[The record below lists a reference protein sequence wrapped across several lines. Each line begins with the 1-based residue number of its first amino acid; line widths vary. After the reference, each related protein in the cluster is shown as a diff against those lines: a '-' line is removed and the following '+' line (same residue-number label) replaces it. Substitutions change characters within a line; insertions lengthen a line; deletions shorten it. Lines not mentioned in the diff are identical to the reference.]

1 MPSDRE
7 LEIAGSVSDVSIHSP
22 PEKIIEGQLDER
34 IKAIED
40 LMDGDVI
47 SFVGSLLFGCEGVF
61 RDEVEGIAG
70 TPEKKQKLVVVLET
84 AGGYIE
90 VVQRIAETLRHH
102 YERVE
107 FVVPS
112 YAMSAGTV
120 LVMSGDS
127 IYMDYFSILGPIDPQ
142 VENAS
147 GTQVPA
153 LGYLIQFDRLLR
165 KADKGT
171 LNTAELTLL
180 VEKFDPAD
188 LYRYEQARELSISL
202 LKEWLVRY
210 KFRNWRRTETKGTP
224 VNDQMRKRRAQAI
237 AKKLSD
243 SGYWHS
249 HGRGISMEV
258 LRRDLN
264 LRIEDFGEEP
274 TLSESIRLYGKL
286 LRDYMSRLRH
296 AAVLHRRGSYVPLAY
311 R

>member
-1 MPSDRE
+1 M
-7 LEIAGSVSDVSIHSP
+7 SDVSIHSP

-34 IKAIED
+34 IKALEE
-40 LMDGDVI
+40 LLDGDVI
-47 SFVGSLLFGCEGVF
+47 SFVGSLLFGCEDVF

-70 TPEKKQKLVVVLET
+70 NPEKKTKLVIVLET
-84 AGGYIE
+84 IGGYIE
-90 VVQRIAETLRHH
+90 VVQRIAETIRHH
-102 YERVE
+102 YETIE

-120 LVMSGDS
+120 LVMSGDT

-142 VENAS
+142 VENAN

-153 LGYLIQFDRLLR
+153 LGYLIQYDRLLR
-165 KADKGT
+165 KAENGT

-180 VEKFDPAD
+180 VEKFDQAD

-202 LKEWLVRY
+202 LKEWLAKY
-210 KFRNWRRTETKGTP
+210 KFRNWKKTETSGTR
-224 VNDQMRKRRAQAI
+224 VTDQMRKRRAQAI
-237 AKKLSD
+237 ARKLSD

-264 LRIEDFGEEP
+264 LRIEDFGEDS
-274 TLSESIRLYGKL
+274 TLSESIRLYAKL
-286 LRDYMSRLRH
+286 LRDYMTRLRH
-296 AAVLHRRGSYVPLAY
+296 AAVLHRRGSYVPLAFN
-311 R
+311 